1 MKLPTTFQELD
12 LTGFEIETKQYNSIT
27 RNMLDIACAVLQKN
41 KVGIATRS
49 VQNALKYIYG
59 IGGSAD
65 TVCHLLREWRA
76 DNLAVLKQSKTEK
89 NPITVFLETTDDGV
103 LDESDV
109 PDDFLCAMRQLAIA
123 VYKLA
128 YQNADTTVSGDRI
141 KHLIT
146 ENDVLK
152 QQLTDFPQLQLE
164 LNFYKSECERQRN
177 ELKEAYIN
185 LNQQKLIESEEFK
198 NKLESLYQERN
209 DLVIKNNELAK
220 QFTTLQAQFQ
230 EAQVTINHLRS
241 QPNTNNHQVAVITR

>member
-12 LTGFEIETKQYNSIT
+12 LTGFTIETKQYNSIT
-27 RNMLDIACAVLQKN
+27 REMFDLACAVLQQN
-41 KVGIATRS
+41 QVGIVTRS

-65 TVCHLLREWRA
+65 TVCYLLKEWRA
-76 DNLAVLKQSKTEK
+76 DNQAALKHCKTHK
-89 NPITVFLETTDDGV
+89 NPIITFLETTDDGV

-109 PDDFLCAMRQLAIA
+109 PADFLDAMRQLAIA
-123 VYKLA
+123 IYKLA

-141 KHLIT
+141 QHLVT

-152 QQLTDFPQLQLE
+152 QQLTNFPQLQLE
-164 LNFYKSECERQRN
+164 LNFYKSECERQRQ

-198 NKLESLYQERN
+198 NKLDAIYRERN
-209 DLVIKNNELAK
+209 DLLIKNNELAK
-220 QFTTLQAQFQ
+220 QLIALKAQLQEV
-230 EAQVTINHLRS
+230 EAINN
-241 QPNTNNHQVAVITR
+241 QMPVATR